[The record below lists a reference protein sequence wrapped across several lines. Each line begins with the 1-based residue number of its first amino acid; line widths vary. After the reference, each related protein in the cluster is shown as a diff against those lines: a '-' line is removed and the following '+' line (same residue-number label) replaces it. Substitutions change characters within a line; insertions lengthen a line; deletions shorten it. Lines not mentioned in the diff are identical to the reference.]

1 MPTVSWEV
9 PEFQSR
15 KGEKYDFFRSID
27 QKVINNTLFL
37 NYTIRAKKKSEKDFL
52 NHGYFPIIRSQSH
65 DINR

>member
-9 PEFQSR
+9 PEFKSR
-15 KGEKYDFFRSID
+15 KGKKFNFFRSMD

-37 NYTIRAKKKSEKDFL
+37 NYTLMAKQKSEKDFL
-52 NHGYFPIIRSQSH
+52 YHGYFHLIRSQSH